1 MLQSKLNPFSLL
13 WITDPWSTLDHEQDT
28 TLRLAH
34 EARNLGVDSY
44 WTSSDLVLEAA
55 GKNLRVIPIEFAPH
69 RSKAIDLSPS
79 KFNQVHYRVDPPV
92 DESYRNLLKLL
103 MARGVE
109 TDQICNPPDLISSQ
123 SEKLPPP
130 DLLHLAPKHILIQN
144 QKSLETA
151 FHSLAGHQQWV
162 SKPMNLAQSMGVKL
176 WPKSLH
182 LSDFESI
189 IRAETS
195 NFNEPILIEEYLPQI
210 MEGEIRLWFVQG
222 RFIASLKKHPKTGD
236 FRVLI
241 DEGSRV
247 EAYSPTPKE
256 ESLISAIGASLKKQ
270 KIRLAAIDL
279 IAEKISDYNITS
291 PGLLRQLERV
301 HGDSN
306 FAKEVI
312 LELMKDF

>member
-1 MLQSKLNPFSLL
+1 
-13 WITDPWSTLDHEQDT
+13 
-28 TLRLAH
+28 
-34 EARNLGVDSY
+34 VD
-44 WTSSDLVLEAA
+44 D
-55 GKNLRVIPIEFAPH
+55 R
-69 RSKAIDLSPS
+69 
-79 KFNQVHYRVDPPV
+79 
-92 DESYRNLLKLL
+92 YRNLLNLL
-103 MARGVE
+103 MARGVAA
-109 TDQICNPPDLISSQ
+109 DQICNPPVLITSQ

-130 DLLHLAPKHILIQN
+130 DLMHLAPKHVLIEN

-151 FHSLAGHQQWV
+151 FQTLTSHQQWV
-162 SKPMNLAQSMGVKL
+162 SKPMNLAQSMGVKR
-176 WPKSLH
+176 WPKSIH

-195 NFNEPILIEEYLPQI
+195 DFNEPILIEEYLPQI
-210 MEGEIRLWFVQG
+210 MNGEIRLWFAQG
-222 RFIASLKKHPKTGD
+222 RFIASLKKHPKSGD

-247 EAYSPTPKE
+247 EAHTPTPTE
-256 ESLISAIGASLKKQ
+256 ATLISEIGASLKKQ

-279 IAEKISDYNITS
+279 IAGQISDYNITS

-301 HGDSN
+301 HGNSN

>member
-1 MLQSKLNPFSLL
+1 MDQ
-13 WITDPWSTLDHEQDT
+13 EQDT

-44 WTSSDLVLEAA
+44 WSSSDLILEADK
-55 GKNLRVIPIEFAPH
+55 KNLRVVPIEFAPDL
-69 RSKAIDLSPS
+69 SKAIDLSPS
-79 KFNQVHYRVDPPV
+79 KFNQIHYRIDPPV
-92 DESYRNLLKLL
+92 DDRYRNLLNLL
-103 MARGVE
+103 MARGVAA
-109 TDQICNPPDLISSQ
+109 DQICNPPVLITSQ

-130 DLLHLAPKHILIQN
+130 DLMHLAPKHVLIEN

-151 FHSLAGHQQWV
+151 FQTLTSHQQWV
-162 SKPMNLAQSMGVKL
+162 SKPMNLAQSMGVKR
-176 WPKSLH
+176 WPKSIH

-195 NFNEPILIEEYLPQI
+195 DFNEPILIEEYLPQI
-210 MEGEIRLWFVQG
+210 MNGEIRLWFAQG
-222 RFIASLKKHPKTGD
+222 RFIASLKKHPKSGD

-247 EAYSPTPKE
+247 EAHTPTPTE
-256 ESLISAIGASLKKQ
+256 ATLISEIGASLKKQ

-279 IAEKISDYNITS
+279 IAGQISDYNITS

-301 HGDSN
+301 HGNSN